1 MFSRRFLFSFP
12 IFFTIYLL
20 QEGFVTQMRLPAGGF
35 SLILIFTLAWAAM
48 STPEIGAL
56 TGFGAGLLMDL
67 SETSSGPLG
76 HWTLILILVSFV
88 ISFLSYGDDHVRAN
102 PLNIVFLVAAGVVG
116 AQIAYAIFG
125 LLLGQELGSILN
137 VLFICLG
144 TAFWS
149 AIVTPL
155 LLPIISRLHALVFG
169 TASRI

>member
-1 MFSRRFLFSFP
+1 MISRRFLFSFP
-12 IFFTIYLL
+12 IFFTVYLL

-56 TGFGAGLLMDL
+56 TGFGAGLMMDL

-88 ISFLSYGDDHVRAN
+88 VSFLSYGDDHVRAN
-102 PLNIVFLVAAGVVG
+102 PLNIVFLVAIGVVG

-125 LLLGQELGSILN
+125 LLLGQELGSIVQ

>member
-1 MFSRRFLFSFP
+1 MLSRRFLLSFP
-12 IFFTIYLL
+12 IFFTVYLL

-35 SLILIFTLAWAAM
+35 SLVLIFTLAWAAM

-67 SETSSGPLG
+67 SETAPGPLG
-76 HWTLILILVSFV
+76 HWTLILILVSFL

-116 AQIAYAIFG
+116 AQVAYAIFG
-125 LLLGQELGSILN
+125 LLLGQELGSIVQ

>member
-1 MFSRRFLFSFP
+1 MISRRFLLSFP
-12 IFFTIYLL
+12 IFFTVYLL

-35 SLILIFTLAWAAM
+35 SLILIFTLAWASM

-67 SETSSGPLG
+67 SETSPGPLG
-76 HWTLILILVSFV
+76 HWTLVMILVSFV

-102 PLNIVFLVAAGVVG
+102 PLNIVFLVVAGVVG
-116 AQIAYAIFG
+116 GQVAFALLG
-125 LLLGQELGSILN
+125 LLLGQQLGSISN
-137 VLFICLG
+137 FFFIAFG

-155 LLPIISRLHALVFG
+155 LLPVISRLHALVFG